1 MLGDHRA
8 KYRPYRVSFPPPSQV
23 RPFEVHSVGLT
34 NWSQLLI
41 PVLFWMIFSPI
52 APSATIRTVDTTDEG
67 WPTACH
73 RRGHD
78 DSREMFTAGCAQL
91 RGRALGVDLN

>member
-1 MLGDHRA
+1 
-8 KYRPYRVSFPPPSQV
+8 
-23 RPFEVHSVGLT
+23 
-34 NWSQLLI
+34 
-41 PVLFWMIFSPI
+41 MIFSPI
-52 APSATIRTVDTTDEG
+52 APSATIRTVDATDEG